1 MTFET
6 VLILQPKE
14 TEFANKKVKVY
25 TDFLQKHSKKKVKV
39 AISPTRKLP
48 YPIKV
53 KDPAYTSGKGKTCT
67 TGIYVTFE
75 YSLDGLAV
83 HTTINEFEEAFKEDP
98 IVLQFLTIKTE
109 EDEDYESEGEDYKS
123 EQEDNPETEQP
134 DAEDV
139 LLGLAKYNNYV
150 YVLQHNTLHN
160 REEHTDTKVYKHF
173 SDALDQYHKLT
184 EQAKQELRTEYK
196 ANKIIIDERVSET
209 DENGICRYLSKRRI
223 Y

>member
-14 TEFANKKVKVY
+14 TEFTNKKVKVY

-39 AISPTRKLP
+39 DISPTRKLP

-53 KDPAYTSGKGKTCT
+53 KDFLPTKSGKGKVCK

-75 YSLDGLAV
+75 YSLDGPAV
-83 HTTINEFEEAFKEDP
+83 LTTINEFEEAFKEDP
-98 IVLQFLTIKTE
+98 IVLKFLTMRTE
-109 EDEDYESEGEDYKS
+109 EDEDCESEGEDYESGGEDHKS
-123 EQEDNPETEQP
+123 EQP

-139 LLGLAKYNNYV
+139 LLGLANYNNYV

-160 REEHTDTKVYKHF
+160 REEHTNTKVYKRF

-196 ANKIIIDERVSET
+196 ADEIIIDERVSET
-209 DENGICRYLSKRRI
+209 DENGICRYLSK
-223 Y
+223 

>member
-6 VLILQPKE
+6 TLILQPKE
-14 TEFANKKVKVY
+14 TEFINKRVKVY
-25 TDFLQKHSKKKVKV
+25 TDFLQKHTNLEEVNVDLKDLAYIKSKK
-39 AISPTRKLP
+39 
-48 YPIKV
+48 
-53 KDPAYTSGKGKTCT
+53 DKTCT
-67 TGIYVTFE
+67 TGVYATFK
-75 YSLDGLAV
+75 YSLDGPSVFTTVEELEHLA
-83 HTTINEFEEAFKEDP
+83 KDDP
-98 IVLQFLTIKTE
+98 MVLKFLTVRTE
-109 EDEDYESEGEDYKS
+109 EDCEDEDYKS

-139 LLGLAKYNNYV
+139 LLGLANYNNYV

-196 ANKIIIDERVSET
+196 ADEIIIDERVSET
-209 DENGICRYLSKRRI
+209 DENGICRYLSKWRI